1 MNEFVEKTKE
11 ALETLNQHD
20 KKYDENRIAQRGFD
34 IEENDNNK
42 QDCVLIIGLNP
53 AGDEKDAKREKDIN
67 LPYLYCLDLD
77 NKNVNIKT
85 HCTYVKYF
93 RPILKF
99 VNNITDN
106 NAKWAWC
113 NYEENDINKIC
124 EHNDLKKY
132 KKEILAYYNEVKC
145 RNIAVY
151 IGDMF
156 YYHETKSNEI
166 PLCKNLG
173 NYYEEMLKLHITC
186 LRKHNKNIKFIYI
199 NSATVSHKLN
209 NKKDETFSI
218 IDEVPVFY
226 GGMLSGMRCM
236 DSFSVKRL
244 EKEINEKIKGNKK
257 QV

>member
-11 ALETLNQHD
+11 ALNKDH

-34 IEENDNNK
+34 IAKNDKNK

-85 HCTYVKYF
+85 HWTYVKYF

-166 PLCKNLG
+166 PLCKD
-173 NYYEEMLKLHITC
+173 NYYKEMLHRILI
-186 LRKHNKNIKFIYI
+186 
-199 NSATVSHKLN
+199 V
-209 NKKDETFSI
+209 
-218 IDEVPVFY
+218 
-226 GGMLSGMRCM
+226 
-236 DSFSVKRL
+236 
-244 EKEINEKIKGNKK
+244 
-257 QV
+257 